1 MTTWRD
7 QVALVTGGARG
18 IGRATAQLLAQRGAA
33 VCVNYAA
40 QADAAEGL
48 AAEIMAAGGRAIAA
62 MANVAEATTVEMM
75 VARAEKE
82 LGPVTILVNNAGISW
97 RGTLDTFDPE
107 QVTHM
112 RRVNVEGLIHATR
125 AVLGGMRARRY
136 GRIVN
141 ISSVAAIGTALPGN
155 AFYAASKA
163 EVAILTKRFAM
174 ELGPYNITV
183 NAVAPGFIR
192 TDIDAARPRRRRLA
206 GDGAKLRCKGY
217 DGAHRRTRGHRQCR
231 RVFGLTGVRL
241 DHRTDIDRR
250 RRANGLHRTRL
261 EMNIELLPC
270 GVAEMPSS
278 DRRPVVQV

>member
-1 MTTWRD
+1 MTTWCD

-18 IGRATAQLLAQRGAA
+18 IGRATARLLAQRGAA
-33 VCVNYAA
+33 VCVNYVAR
-40 QADAAEGL
+40 ADAAEGL

-97 RGTLDTFDPE
+97 RATLDTFDPE
-107 QVTHM
+107 QVM
-112 RRVNVEGLIHATR
+112 RMRGVNVEGLIHATR
-125 AVLGGMRARRY
+125 AVIGGMRARRY

-174 ELGPYNITV
+174 ELGPHNITV

-192 TDIDAARPRRRRLA
+192 TDMTQRGRGA
-206 GDGAKLRCKGY
+206 GDWQGTEQSFAAKAMMGRIGEPEDIANAVVFLASPESGWITAQILTV
-217 DGAHRRTRGHRQCR
+217 DGGRMDYVGH
-231 RVFGLTGVRL
+231 
-241 DHRTDIDRR
+241 
-250 RRANGLHRTRL
+250 A
-261 EMNIELLPC
+261 
-270 GVAEMPSS
+270 
-278 DRRPVVQV
+278 